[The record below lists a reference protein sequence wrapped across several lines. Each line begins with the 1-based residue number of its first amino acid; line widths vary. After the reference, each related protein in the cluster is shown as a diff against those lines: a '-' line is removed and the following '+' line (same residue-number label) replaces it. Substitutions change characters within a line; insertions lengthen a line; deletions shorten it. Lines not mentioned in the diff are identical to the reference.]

1 MRQRIRINRESERSD
16 AYHDLSLFGS
26 LLLTATAYALHKHIS
41 INKLIDDLSTQALS
55 EFDSEIRF
63 RALASQGNRERG
75 IKLLDKLDAS
85 FSGG

>member
-1 MRQRIRINRESERSD
+1 MATLTIRIPDDKHNR
-16 AYHDLSLFGS
+16 LK
-26 LLLTATAYALHKHIS
+26 ALAKHKHIS
-41 INKLIDDLSTQALS
+41 INKLIDDLSTQALA

-75 IKLLDKLDAS
+75 IELLDKLDAS